1 MPARRILKILHEIS
15 TCGVIGSLAAHGVL
29 LTVATASALEYAA
42 VRRGIEAITQY
53 VLLPSLGVVLFT
65 GLLAIAVHHPFH
77 GAGWAWVKLL
87 LGMSM
92 FEGTLGAVNA
102 TARDASALA
111 AKVASGEADPSALQT
126 VLRHEWGGLGV
137 ILFLSLANIVLGV
150 WRPKLS
156 RSAQAAEA
164 SADEASDQ

>member
-1 MPARRILKILHEIS
+1 VDTRRILKILHEVS
-15 TCGVIGSLAAHGVL
+15 TSGIIGALAAHGVL

-53 VLLPSLGVVLFT
+53 VLLPSLGVVLLT

-77 GAGWAWVKLL
+77 GAAWAWVKLA

-92 FEGTLGAVNA
+92 FEGTLGSVNA
-102 TARDASALA
+102 TAREASALA
-111 AKVASGEADPSALQT
+111 AKVASGEADPQAMHD

-137 ILFLSLANIVLGV
+137 ILFLSLVNIVLGV
-150 WRPKLS
+150 WRPKLY
-156 RSAQAAEA
+156 RTTNVAPSATDTAHHE
-164 SADEASDQ
+164 